1 MRVKSLQLKR
11 FKWIRLPDRGETF
24 RTILETTVT
33 SIPSM
38 QPVFSPK
45 NKHKEMDPGTM
56 YNRNRIK
63 KQKWKAKDPTI
74 MYIIASCEQKKGKKV
89 LALVFQGRN

>member
-1 MRVKSLQLKR
+1 MSVKSLQLKI

-38 QPVFSPK
+38 QPGFSLE

-56 YNRNRIK
+56 YNQNRIK
-63 KQKWKAKDPTI
+63 KAK
-74 MYIIASCEQKKGKKV
+74 MEG
-89 LALVFQGRN
+89 QGPDNHVYHRFV